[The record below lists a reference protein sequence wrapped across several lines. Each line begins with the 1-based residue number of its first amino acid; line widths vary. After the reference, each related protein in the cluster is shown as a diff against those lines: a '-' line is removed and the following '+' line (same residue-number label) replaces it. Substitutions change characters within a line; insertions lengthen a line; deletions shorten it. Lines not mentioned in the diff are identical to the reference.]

1 VTPMLYAVGAGPGDP
16 QLMTLRGLRAIQAA
30 DVVFLPAT
38 RNGASYA
45 RSIVEEYLDESR
57 QEIVELICPAYR
69 DSNAIRSRWFEL
81 AGTVCDRLANEK
93 TGAFVCE
100 GDPSLYSTWLHLRAA
115 LKALGATMTIQTI
128 AGVSSIS
135 AAAAAAGFPL
145 ALGSDRVLISP
156 ETLVAGSLDGLL
168 QQAETLA
175 LMKQGGDLT
184 VLADELESLGSAI
197 RASVVRRTGRP
208 DELIL
213 NDSASM
219 RSAGADYF
227 TTVLISRCNE

>member
-1 VTPMLYAVGAGPGDP
+1 MTPMLYAVGAGPGDP
-16 QLMTLRGLRAIQAA
+16 QLITLRGLRALQAV

-38 RNGASYA
+38 RSGASYA
-45 RSIVEEYLDESR
+45 RSIVEEYLDEAR
-57 QEIVELICPAYR
+57 QEIVELVCPAYR
-69 DSNAIRSRWFEL
+69 DSNAITSRWCEL
-81 AGTVCDRLANEK
+81 AELVCERLANGR

-100 GDPSLYSTWLHLRAA
+100 GDPSLYSTWVHLRLG
-115 LKALGATMTIQTI
+115 LKARNGAITVETI

-135 AAAAAAGFPL
+135 AAAAAAGISL
-145 ALGSDRVLISP
+145 AIGNERLLISP
-156 ETLVAGSLDGLL
+156 EPLVAGSLDGLL

-184 VLADELESLGSAI
+184 VLADELESLGPAI
-197 RASVVRRTGRP
+197 RASVVRRAGRP

-219 RSAGADYF
+219 RDAGADYF
-227 TTVLISRCNE
+227 TTVLVSRCID